1 MKNKCLGLG
10 FVLLG
15 ALALLAC
22 SEQSEPL
29 APDAASDVTGTEV
42 PLEKETAQAPVPQG
56 AVVARV
62 NGVDL
67 LRRDYEGI
75 LQHAERSLAR
85 GAPLSASDQQKLERQ
100 ILQKM
105 IQDELMIQHAFSL
118 GLSVSTED
126 LQARA
131 KVLVNQGGGQQALAS
146 FLASSGMDEKQMMAN
161 LRRNMLIELLHE
173 RIKLGIQLDEAALR
187 AHYEK
192 LKGKYSGAGEVEL
205 AHIVF
210 KEDAGGKTPA
220 QQAEALRAELD
231 KDLKWDAAV
240 AKYGKQ
246 GGGLLG
252 RMQPADMLPVFA
264 KAIEGLS
271 VGQVSQPVESP
282 MGVHLLY
289 VVSKADGPLRSFEE
303 LREQVKKDLALVE
316 FEKRMASLLDELSK
330 KGDVRTT
337 GLP

>member
-1 MKNKCLGLG
+1 
-10 FVLLG
+10 
-15 ALALLAC
+15 
-22 SEQSEPL
+22 
-29 APDAASDVTGTEV
+29 
-42 PLEKETAQAPVPQG
+42 
-56 AVVARV
+56 
-62 NGVDL
+62 
-67 LRRDYEGI
+67 
-75 LQHAERSLAR
+75 
-85 GAPLSASDQQKLERQ
+85 
-100 ILQKM
+100 M
-105 IQDELMIQHAFSL
+105 IQDEFLIQHAFAL

-131 KVLVNQGGGQQALAS
+131 KVLVDQGGGQQALAG
-146 FLASSGMDEKQMMAN
+146 FLAASGMDEKQMMAN
-161 LRRNMLIELLHE
+161 LQRNMLIERLHE
-173 RIKLGIQLDEAALR
+173 RIKAEIQPDEAALR

-210 KEDAGGKTPA
+210 KKDEGGKTPA

-231 KDLKWDAAV
+231 KTLKWDAAV
-240 AKYGKQ
+240 AKVGKQ

-264 KAIEGLS
+264 KAIGGLS
-271 VGQVSQPVESP
+271 AGQVSQPVESP

-289 VVSKADGPLRSFEE
+289 VVSKADGPLRSFED
-303 LREQVKKDLALVE
+303 LREQVKKDLAVAE
-316 FEKRMASLLDELSK
+316 FEKRMKSLLDELSH